1 MIRAGRR
8 SARRGAGAAPA
19 AAAADGG
26 GGGSDDATAHVPSGI
41 QAAVR
46 AAQDP
51 RAAEFPDP
59 AGKSLQQLADSIGGG
74 PQMGMASS
82 VFVAGRKNRV
92 AFGMIDKDAGF
103 LYGKTALYIAP
114 TPGAKARGPFV
125 APADVLITKPAYRSQ
140 QAATEG
146 DPFAAVYAAQVPLP
160 RPGSYTA
167 AGGDAGRRQAGRRAA
182 GDQGDR
188 RRQGP
193 HPGGRPGRRRR
204 CRPTPSPRRAAT
216 SRPSTPGARRATC
229 TTSPSPTWSA
239 TKPVAL
245 LFATPQLCQSRVC
258 GPVVDIALQLKARYG
273 DRIEFIH
280 QEVYVDNDVKKGLRP
295 PLKAFH
301 LPTEPWL
308 FVVDKDGRITARLEG
323 SFGQRAFEQAL
334 NTAL

>member
-1 MIRAGRR
+1 VTRAVL
-8 SARRGAGAAPA
+8 AALVVALALAGCGGG
-19 AAAADGG
+19 DGG

-92 AFGMIDKDAGF
+92 AFGVIDKDAGF

-160 RPGSYTA
+160 RPGNYTLLAVTLVDGKPVA
-167 AGGDAGRRQAGRRAA
+167 APQAIKVIAAAKDRIPAVGQAAPKVQTDTVASASGDVQAIDTR
-182 GDQGDR
+182 
-188 RRQGP
+188 
-193 HPGGRPGRRRR
+193 
-204 CRPTPSPRRAAT
+204 RPTSDMHDKSFADVV
-216 SRPSTPGARRATC
+216 G
-229 TTSPSPTWSA
+229 

-273 DRIEFIH
+273 DRIQFIH

-295 PLKAFH
+295 PLKGFN

-308 FVVDKDGRITARLEG
+308 FVVGKDGRITARLEG